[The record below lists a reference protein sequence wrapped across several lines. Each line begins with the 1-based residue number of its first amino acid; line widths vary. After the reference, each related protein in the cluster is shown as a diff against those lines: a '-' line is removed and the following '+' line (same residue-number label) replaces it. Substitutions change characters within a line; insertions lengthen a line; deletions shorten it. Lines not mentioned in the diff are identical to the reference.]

1 MAQLTGNKIKD
12 TYLGLLKT
20 NGSGILTSG
29 FQRIT
34 DGSGLG
40 SQLYLSLTQIKFYD
54 AYIFPDADGSAN
66 QVLKTDGAGV
76 LTWENDSLSN
86 TLNFSGGTGTGLVTL
101 DTQVLAF
108 TGTANEIETSA
119 SSQAITLSFPTAGVT
134 LPNGSIATT
143 QTASDNSTK
152 VATTAYVDAALTLK
166 LDLAGGTMSGDIAMG
181 ANNLSGAGTVSATT
195 FLGDLNGTIN
205 TATTATTQSAGDN
218 STKVATTAYVD
229 NQVSTA
235 GTVTSVA
242 LSVPT
247 GLTVT
252 GSPITTSGT
261 IAIANTSGYSIPTD
275 AKQTQWDTAYTNRIT
290 TATSPLSIT
299 TNTISLN
306 TVPVSNGGTG
316 ATTLTGILLGNGTS
330 AISSITSANDGYIL
344 TADGVG
350 GYAFEV
356 ASGGDVNVSGTPVAN
371 QIAIWTDATTIK
383 GDPTFI
389 IDSNHKITLYQPNSV
404 PTSLLNYNIGGGN
417 IANTTGSI
425 NTGFGYNNL
434 NSVTSGYANNAFGS
448 EALLSLSTGYN
459 NVAIGLT
466 AGKLITAATDNVFIG
481 GSSARNK
488 ITGNFNIAI
497 GASAYSGNSGG
508 PNLNSGNY
516 NVIIGSSAM
525 ITAVGSN
532 NNVVI
537 GHESSYNNAN
547 SENNTA
553 VGFQSLYTSATNNGN
568 NTAIGFKSL
577 YLSTG
582 ERNLAIGSLAGSA
595 ITTGNKNVII
605 GSNTGSTI
613 DGLSNRIIIS
623 DGDGNIRQYIDD
635 VGNVGIG
642 TDDPSLYPLAP
653 QLVVD
658 TGTSGGGIT
667 IKSGSSN
674 YGGVYF
680 ADGSAGNEQYRGY
693 IQYSHNFAG
702 IVDGMLFG
710 TEGTTKLAITSGGT
724 VQLGDNAALV
734 WGSNSATDPYIQ
746 AGSSGDELFFGRA
759 NAFRMAIR
767 SDNVV
772 DFTAGIRFTN
782 QSASTGTVV
791 ASSVLDGYEE
801 GTFTVTLNS
810 SDGNATVTSAND
822 EGLYVRVGNQVSVQ
836 FYSDAITV
844 TTLGTGV
851 AKISGLPY
859 QSASTDYHV
868 LTLTHVD
875 CFASLVQNGYVSPG
889 AADFYPIL
897 SNSTSIAAWKNAS
910 STYFMLGGTY
920 LI

>member
-143 QTASDNSTK
+143 QTASNNSTK

-508 PNLNSGNY
+508 LNLNSGNY

-658 TGTSGGGIT
+658 TGTRRW
-667 IKSGSSN
+667 
-674 YGGVYF
+674 YY
-680 ADGSAGNEQYRGY
+680 Y
-693 IQYSHNFAG
+693 
-702 IVDGMLFG
+702 
-710 TEGTTKLAITSGGT
+710 
-724 VQLGDNAALV
+724 
-734 WGSNSATDPYIQ
+734 
-746 AGSSGDELFFGRA
+746 
-759 NAFRMAIR
+759 
-767 SDNVV
+767 
-772 DFTAGIRFTN
+772 
-782 QSASTGTVV
+782 
-791 ASSVLDGYEE
+791 
-801 GTFTVTLNS
+801 
-810 SDGNATVTSAND
+810 
-822 EGLYVRVGNQVSVQ
+822 
-836 FYSDAITV
+836 
-844 TTLGTGV
+844 
-851 AKISGLPY
+851 
-859 QSASTDYHV
+859 
-868 LTLTHVD
+868 
-875 CFASLVQNGYVSPG
+875 
-889 AADFYPIL
+889 
-897 SNSTSIAAWKNAS
+897 
-910 STYFMLGGTY
+910 
-920 LI
+920 

>member
-404 PTSLLNYNIGGGN
+404 PTNLLNYNIGGGN

-508 PNLNSGNY
+508 SNLNSGNY

-605 GSNTGSTI
+605 G
-613 DGLSNRIIIS
+613 
-623 DGDGNIRQYIDD
+623 
-635 VGNVGIG
+635 
-642 TDDPSLYPLAP
+642 
-653 QLVVD
+653 
-658 TGTSGGGIT
+658 
-667 IKSGSSN
+667 
-674 YGGVYF
+674 
-680 ADGSAGNEQYRGY
+680 
-693 IQYSHNFAG
+693 
-702 IVDGMLFG
+702 
-710 TEGTTKLAITSGGT
+710 
-724 VQLGDNAALV
+724 
-734 WGSNSATDPYIQ
+734 
-746 AGSSGDELFFGRA
+746 
-759 NAFRMAIR
+759 
-767 SDNVV
+767 
-772 DFTAGIRFTN
+772 
-782 QSASTGTVV
+782 
-791 ASSVLDGYEE
+791 
-801 GTFTVTLNS
+801 
-810 SDGNATVTSAND
+810 
-822 EGLYVRVGNQVSVQ
+822 
-836 FYSDAITV
+836 
-844 TTLGTGV
+844 
-851 AKISGLPY
+851 
-859 QSASTDYHV
+859 
-868 LTLTHVD
+868 
-875 CFASLVQNGYVSPG
+875 
-889 AADFYPIL
+889 IL
-897 SNSTSIAAWKNAS
+897 
-910 STYFMLGGTY
+910 
-920 LI
+920 